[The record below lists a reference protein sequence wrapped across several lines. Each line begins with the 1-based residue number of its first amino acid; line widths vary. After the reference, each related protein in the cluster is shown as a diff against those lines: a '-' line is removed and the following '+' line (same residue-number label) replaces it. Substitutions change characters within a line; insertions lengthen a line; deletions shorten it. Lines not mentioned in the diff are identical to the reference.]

1 MRTSHRELNPPN
13 ILLIRFQIMKKAL
26 EHFIRVLLAKLYQKD
41 KLKFIVLLL
50 VPLKELCR
58 VPVLELRRF

>member
-1 MRTSHRELNPPN
+1 MRISHRELTPPKKN

-41 KLKFIVLLL
+41 KLKFIIQY
-50 VPLKELCR
+50 
-58 VPVLELRRF
+58 

>member
-1 MRTSHRELNPPN
+1 MRISHRELNPPN

-41 KLKFIVLLL
+41 KLKFIIQY
-50 VPLKELCR
+50 
-58 VPVLELRRF
+58 